1 MWWLVPNPPPR
12 ALPRPPPAFPRWA
25 ELWSETENFNVWQVS
40 HRLDFTGSG
49 PINPELARSS
59 SGIRQENS
67 ASIPGGSSLSSA
79 VLTNGLLCGSN
90 GRGGSFS
97 VENGGVGGGVLRAGA
112 GKGPPRSGVR
122 AFTYNSGDTYT
133 GAWNNG
139 RRHGIGVYEE
149 RATGN
154 SYEVRCLFPCLYM
167 FFSFQFAFEHVAWQS
182 TREYRAHVAVLGGA
196 LVLPPSPHPF
206 PLHFHRNR
214 ISVFTCFVS
223 LQSPSGCE

>member
-1 MWWLVPNPPPR
+1 MCVVVVPNPPPC
-12 ALPRPPPAFPRWA
+12 ALPRPPAFPRWA

-40 HRLDFTGSG
+40 HRLDFSGSG
-49 PINPELARSS
+49 PINPELVRSS

-67 ASIPGGSSLSSA
+67 ASIISPAFSGGSSSSSA
-79 VLTNGLLCGSN
+79 AFPNGLLCGSN
-90 GRGGSFS
+90 GHGGSFS
-97 VENGGVGGGVLRAGA
+97 VENGGVGGGVLWAGK

-154 SYEVRCLFPCLYM
+154 SYEVHCLCPRVYV
-167 FFSFQFAFEHVAWQS
+167 FF
-182 TREYRAHVAVLGGA
+182 
-196 LVLPPSPHPF
+196 
-206 PLHFHRNR
+206 
-214 ISVFTCFVS
+214 VFS
-223 LQSPSGCE
+223 LRSCM